1 MSDKVDRQK
10 AILDLVGTRA
20 VSTQQELKELLK
32 ARGFEADQG
41 TISRDIKEL
50 GIVKVSDDGE
60 HYKYAP
66 VEAVAPA
73 THQRPSAMV
82 ARLVKKVDWSGN
94 LLVVKTDLGEASPVS
109 LAIDRLGWPEVLGT
123 VAGDDTL
130 LVVVRE
136 GVSARKVA
144 KRILDLKRSKKDT
157 A

>member
-1 MSDKVDRQK
+1 MSEKVDRQK

-20 VSTQQELKELLK
+20 LATQQELKELLK
-32 ARGFEADQG
+32 SRGIDVDQG

-73 THQRPSAMV
+73 THQRPAAIV

-94 LLVVKTDLGEASPVS
+94 LLVIKTDLGEASPVS
-109 LAIDRLGWPEVLGT
+109 LAIDRLGWPEVVGT

-136 GVSARKVA
+136 GVPARRVA
-144 KRILDLKRSKKDT
+144 KKMLDLKRTKKDT

>member
-1 MSDKVDRQK
+1 MSDKVERQK
-10 AILDLVGTRA
+10 AILDAVGRGA
-20 VSTQQELKELLK
+20 VATQQELKELLK
-32 ARGFEADQG
+32 ARGIEVDQA

-50 GIVKVSDDGE
+50 GLVKVSDDGV

-66 VEAVAPA
+66 VEAVALHA
-73 THQRPSAMV
+73 THRPSDIV
-82 ARLVKKVDWSGN
+82 ARFVRNAEASGN
-94 LLVVKTDLGEASPVS
+94 LLVVKTDIGEASPVS

-136 GVSARKVA
+136 GVSARKLA
-144 KRILDLKRSKKDT
+144 KKILDLKRSKKDT